1 MSYSRHTAAAR
12 RRRTVLVAGTILV
25 SIALGATAVQAIP
38 SPELIVGSLSSLSQ
52 LVALVSATL
61 GGGAVLAGSSVA
73 SAAQGRKAASPWP
86 RRLALV
92 LIAVAAASLGLNA
105 WLIAKSYSEQRARLE
120 AALVRPT
127 PKSGGQALDPM
138 LKEIPYGEQVRHPL
152 GMATEEAAGI
162 VADVAA
168 GGRDDWVLLDIRET
182 PETEMGSLPK
192 ALKIRFPDLAQSKL
206 DLAHRKA
213 LLFCHNGNRSA
224 ETCAALAEKGIDC
237 RFIVG
242 GLEKWLV
249 EGRRLS
255 GSQARTI
262 DDLRAI
268 PDYPNRDRLL
278 DTAEAQRL
286 VGTEG
291 AVLVDVRYPGEFAAG
306 HLAGAINLPI
316 RPTPTAELKR
326 RLSELPRKPVVAPC
340 YDRRSCFF
348 AEILG
353 LELSRAGGDFR
364 GRYTL
369 PWEMYTPSRRPPHVE
384 RWLETAQIGLWD
396 KARAKLAEILVGLAS
411 IAGLPLALVALA
423 AASRLIVLPFAV
435 KSERDQM
442 ESRRMEGE
450 VRRLKQ
456 SLAADPGRLGRA
468 LRELF
473 ARHGLTPGR
482 NLLALAFLP
491 VLAICVSAAGDAAV
505 RAPESLGWIADIAER
520 DTLLIL
526 PAVFGTLVGLYVQW
540 SMARTGW
547 HRLIIWLAVAPL
559 LALAAALLPA
569 AAGIYM
575 VASALLLLV
584 QRAFVTGTVE
594 RAMNR
599 LATAARR
606 RFGRKLPHPGIVTLA
621 DTDRL
626 ATAGNKALRLARL
639 RAAGFPVPDGVVL
652 TSAFLAAW
660 PGLATR
666 DRQRITAALW
676 KRLGSRSLAVRSS
689 GQGEDG
695 AGQSFAGVFESVLD
709 VDRAGLEEAIDR
721 VLVSFAAQRAAAY
734 QGNAG
739 EANILLQPMVA
750 AEHAGVLFTED
761 PETPG
766 LVLVELVEG
775 NAEKLVSGRAAPRSF
790 RFGRLTRRLRTK
802 EAPPVALEPLVAMAL
817 EVEALFGAPQDIEW
831 ARGKRGFILLQSRD
845 ITTPANADGA
855 REEWRRLVAIA
866 ANGPVEGPI
875 LAQNEM
881 AEMLPRPTPVSLSL
895 LEAMWGSGGSVDRA
909 ARSLGIDYR
918 VGEWS
923 PTYHVT
929 AFGRLYVDKRQE
941 RARAPRLSSTAVRRI
956 LARTHDIEVSFRET
970 FLPAFLAEMRLV
982 EATDLDRLP
991 TVELVDTF
999 RRQVDSYIEA
1009 THVEVDVVNIL
1020 ARFHL
1025 DRARGEVG
1033 ALGHDAAEL
1042 LADLPMPAAAQ
1053 SLQLASVAPAPWRE
1067 FQLREA
1073 LGHRAVLD
1081 YELAVP
1087 RFGDAPETLET
1098 AAARARDALWGGAVG
1113 RAAAAASIE
1122 RLPARARGAVETAR
1136 RLQVLKEDAKHHTLR
1151 QVAVLRR
1158 LVLALDTRF
1167 ALGGLAFH
1175 LTIDELKGI
1184 TLRNARDLARI
1195 AGERK
1200 AAADM
1205 LKGAPMLA
1213 PELSAADI
1221 ESCGRAGQDGGAARP
1236 PLVGTRVAG
1245 SRPAHGRAVVVS
1257 AEDAEAGAAIDGFR
1271 DGDIL
1276 VCPFVHPAWL
1286 GEVVRAGGVVS
1297 GIGGWLS
1304 HMAIVAREHDV
1315 TMIVG
1320 ATGLEAI
1327 ANSSVVTLHLDGR
1340 IELHARPA
1348 VRAET
1353 LDEAAE

>member
-1 MSYSRHTAAAR
+1 MSHSGHMAVAQPR
-12 RRRTVLVAGTILV
+12 RAVLVGGTILV
-25 SIALGATAVQAIP
+25 SIAAGATAVQAIP

-61 GGGAVLAGSSVA
+61 GGGAVLAGSRVA
-73 SAAQGRKAASPWP
+73 GGAHGRRAVSPWP
-86 RRLALV
+86 RRFALGLA
-92 LIAVAAASLGLNA
+92 AVAVASLGLNA
-105 WLIAKSYSEQRARLE
+105 WLIARAYAEQRTRLE
-120 AALVRPT
+120 AALLRPT
-127 PKSGGQALDPM
+127 PRSGGQALDPM
-138 LKEIPYGEQVRHPL
+138 LKEIPYGEQVRHAL
-152 GMATEEAAGI
+152 GMSTEEAAGI
-162 VADVAA
+162 VDGVATN
-168 GGRDDWVLLDIRET
+168 GRDDWVLLDIRET

-192 ALKIRFPDLAQSKL
+192 ARKIRFPDLAQSTL
-206 DLAHRKA
+206 DLARRKA

-224 ETCAALAEKGIDC
+224 ETCAALAEQGINC

-249 EGRRLS
+249 EGRRLA

-278 DTAEAQRL
+278 DTADVQRL
-286 VGTEG
+286 LEAEG

-326 RLSELPRKPVVAPC
+326 RLSELPKKPVVAPC

-353 LELSRAGGDFR
+353 LELARAGGDFR

-369 PWEMYTPSRRPPHVE
+369 PWEMYTPARRPPHVE
-384 RWLETAQIGLWD
+384 RWLETARIGLWD
-396 KARAKLAEILVGLAS
+396 RARATLADILVNLAS
-411 IAGLPLALVALA
+411 FAGLPLALVVLA
-423 AASRLIVLPFAV
+423 ATSRLIVLPFAL
-435 KSERDQM
+435 KSERDQI
-442 ESRRMEGE
+442 ESRQMEGE
-450 VRRLKQ
+450 VRRLEQ
-456 SLAADPGRLGRA
+456 SLSGDPERLSRA
-468 LRELF
+468 LRELY

-491 VLAICVSAAGDAAV
+491 VLALGVAAAGDAAR
-505 RAPESLGWIADIAER
+505 RAPQSLGWIADLAER
-520 DTLLIL
+520 DGLLIL
-526 PAVFGTLVGLYVQW
+526 PAVFGILVGLYIQW

-547 HRLIIWLAVAPL
+547 HRLVIWLAVTPL

-569 AAGIYM
+569 AADIYA
-575 VASALLLLV
+575 VASAALLLL
-584 QRAFVTGTVE
+584 QRAFVTGAVG
-594 RAMNR
+594 RGWRR
-599 LATAARR
+599 LAAVMRR
-606 RFGRKLPHPGIVTLA
+606 PFAPRMPYPGIVPLA

-639 RAAGFPVPDGVVL
+639 KAAGFPVPDGAVL

-660 PGLATR
+660 PDLAAR
-666 DRQRITAALW
+666 ERRRITDALW
-676 KRLGSRSLAVRSS
+676 RRLGSRPLAVRSS

-709 VDRAGLEEAIDR
+709 VDRAGLPDAIDR
-721 VLVSFAAQRAAAY
+721 VLASFATARVAAY
-734 QGNAG
+734 QGTAG
-739 EANILLQPMVA
+739 QANILLQPMVA
-750 AEHAGVLFTED
+750 AEYAGVIFTED

-790 RFGRLTRRLRTK
+790 RYGRLTRRRRTIVS
-802 EAPPVALEPLVAMAL
+802 PPVALEPLVAMARDA
-817 EVEALFGAPQDIEW
+817 EALFGAPQDIEW
-831 ARGKRGFILLQSRD
+831 ARIERGFVLLQSRD
-845 ITTPANADGA
+845 ITTSVNAEGA
-855 REEWRRLVAIA
+855 RQEWRRLVAVA
-866 ANGPVEGPI
+866 AGGLLDGPV

-881 AEMLPRPTPVSLSL
+881 AEMLPRPTPLSLSL
-895 LEAMWGSGGSVDRA
+895 LEAIWASGGSVDRA
-909 ARSLGIDYR
+909 ARSLGIVYT
-918 VGEWS
+918 VGERS
-923 PTYHVT
+923 PPYHAT

-941 RARAPRLSSTAVRRI
+941 RARAPRLSSSAVRRI

-982 EATDLDRLP
+982 EVTDFDRLP

-999 RRQVDSYIEA
+999 RRQVDSYIES

-1020 ARFHL
+1020 ARFHF

-1042 LADLPMPAAAQ
+1042 LADMAMPAAAQ

-1081 YELAVP
+1081 YELAEP
-1087 RFGDAPETLET
+1087 RFGDAPETLEA
-1098 AAARARDALWGGAVG
+1098 AAARARDALWSGAVG
-1113 RAAAAASIE
+1113 RAAAAGSIE

-1167 ALGGLAFH
+1167 ALGGLAFQ
-1175 LTIDELKGI
+1175 LTIGELEGI
-1184 TLRNARDLARI
+1184 TLRNARDLARV
-1195 AGERK
+1195 AAERK
-1200 AAADM
+1200 ATADA
-1205 LKGAPMLA
+1205 LKSAPMLPA
-1213 PELSAADI
+1213 ELSAADI
-1221 ESCGRAGQDGGAARP
+1221 ECCGRASDEGGAARP
-1236 PLVGTRVAG
+1236 PLLGTRVAG
-1245 SRPAHGRAVVVS
+1245 SRPAHGRAVVVT
-1257 AEDAEAGAAIDGFR
+1257 AGEAEAGAAIADFR
-1271 DGDIL
+1271 DGDII

-1286 GEVVRAGGVVS
+1286 GQVVRAAGVVS

-1320 ATGLEAI
+1320 ATGLESITTGA
-1327 ANSSVVTLHLDGR
+1327 VVTVRLDGR
-1340 IELHARPA
+1340 IELGARRSTRP
-1348 VRAET
+1348 EP